1 MISSNVDEVALAERA
16 ARRGEHDPVDLRRR
30 SAPHRLVDRAV
41 LGVDGDDLG
50 AALLRLAEDQL
61 ARHDERLLVGER
73 EPLAR
78 ANRRVGRPQPE
89 RADESRD
96 DDVRPGVRGDL
107 VQAFAPVTIRTAWPV
122 GELRFQPRR
131 LLRPGDRD
139 ELGLVRDDLGR
150 EPLDGAARRE
160 GDDAESVGERLDDVE
175 GGSADGARRA
185 EDGDAF
191 HDEPRIIRG
200 GAARTLTAAAP
211 AATLRLVIDRDVVAA
226 PGTPDRAL
234 LDEIDLSRLPRHI
247 AVIMDGNGR
256 WAKQRGSPRVEGHR
270 AGIASVREVVETCA
284 RLKLDALTL
293 YAFSVENWKRP
304 RFEIVTLM
312 SLLKEYLNRELAN
325 LLKNDIRFRVVG
337 RMNELDASVQK
348 ELAKGLAATSS
359 CRGMTFN
366 IALNY
371 GGRTEIVDACRSLA
385 HDVEAGRLT
394 PEQIDEET
402 LGSRLGTAGL
412 PDPDLL
418 IRTSG
423 EMRVSNF
430 LLWQIAYSEIWV
442 TPTLWPDFRKR
453 HLFEAILDFQKRERR
468 YGGVIDGGR
477 EPESG
482 EAAG

>member
-1 MISSNVDEVALAERA
+1 VIDKDVLAPA
-16 ARRGEHDPVDLRRR
+16 GTL
-30 SAPHRLVDRAV
+30 
-41 LGVDGDDLG
+41 
-50 AALLRLAEDQL
+50 
-61 ARHDERLLVGER
+61 ER
-73 EPLAR
+73 E
-78 ANRRVGRPQPE
+78 Q
-89 RADESRD
+89 
-96 DDVRPGVRGDL
+96 
-107 VQAFAPVTIRTAWPV
+107 
-122 GELRFQPRR
+122 
-131 LLRPGDRD
+131 
-139 ELGLVRDDLGR
+139 
-150 EPLDGAARRE
+150 LD
-160 GDDAESVGERLDDVE
+160 S
-175 GGSADGARRA
+175 
-185 EDGDAF
+185 
-191 HDEPRIIRG
+191 
-200 GAARTLTAAAP
+200 
-211 AATLRLVIDRDVVAA
+211 
-226 PGTPDRAL
+226 
-234 LDEIDLSRLPRHI
+234 IDLARLPRHVAI
-247 AVIMDGNGR
+247 IMDGNGR

-270 AGIASVREVVETCA
+270 AGIVSVREAVETCA
-284 RLKLDALTL
+284 RLELEALTL

-348 ELAKGLAATSS
+348 ELGKGLAATSS

-394 PEQIDEET
+394 PAQIDEET

-423 EMRVSNF
+423 EMRISNF

-453 HLFEAILDFQKRERR
+453 HLFEAILAFQKRQRR
-468 YGGVIDGGR
+468 YGGVIDEGR
-477 EPESG
+477 PGEPG